1 MDNEIDIKY
10 INSHD
15 GNDRVV
21 GPNYPNSKAYV
32 ALSEYERLQEENE
45 RLQEENKRNQEAASN
60 YKYQCMVHEEC
71 RRDLEEKYAQAI
83 REKEKWEQVAD
94 RQDAAITKLKARL
107 NEAEGE

>member
-45 RLQEENKRNQEAASN
+45 RLQEENERNQEAASN
-60 YKYQCMVHEEC
+60 YNTSAWCMRSAAGIS
-71 RRDLEEKYAQAI
+71 RRSTRRLSARK
-83 REKEKWEQVAD
+83 RNGNRLLTD
-94 RQDAAITKLKARL
+94 RTQPSPS
-107 NEAEGE
+107 

>member
-45 RLQEENKRNQEAASN
+45 RLQEENERNQEAASN

-94 RQDAAITKLKARL
+94 R
-107 NEAEGE
+107 